1 LRLLETLT
9 RALDARDPDASAHAN
24 RVAILAE
31 ALARRLGWR
40 DASLEP
46 LRLGGTLH
54 DLGKLTVPRRLLLK
68 RSVLTPVEL
77 ARVREHPRTGA
88 RLLAPIALARPVL
101 PYVLF
106 HHERWDGGGYPT
118 GRSGA
123 EIPLGARV
131 LAVVDAFD
139 AMTSDR
145 PYRRALSVEAA
156 LEEIDRCAGAQFDPV
171 VARVFVGA
179 WLAGEITIPARSAVA
194 LRLIQ
199 SCPGS
204 DPGRGRSGRPAE
216 AAPEASDPLAGDFD
230 DQEQDGEDEPERE
243 DPLADVDA
251 VARGDFARRHIGKH
265 HRDRGGTAEG
275 KYQPDPTGTDEKR
288 GGLGNENE
296 RRYRQGEV
304 VMPGIHNSRLL
315 PRRVTKTT
323 A

>member
-9 RALDARDPDASAHAN
+9 RALDARDPDASAHAS

-46 LRLGGTLH
+46 LRLGGALH

-68 RSVLTPVEL
+68 RSALTAAEL
-77 ARVREHPRTGA
+77 ARVREHPSTGA
-88 RLLAPIALARPVL
+88 RLLAPIAPARPVL

-118 GRSGA
+118 GRPGA

-171 VARVFVGA
+171 VAGVFVGA

-194 LRLIQ
+194 
-199 SCPGS
+199 
-204 DPGRGRSGRPAE
+204 
-216 AAPEASDPLAGDFD
+216 
-230 DQEQDGEDEPERE
+230 
-243 DPLADVDA
+243 
-251 VARGDFARRHIGKH
+251 VA
-265 HRDRGGTAEG
+265 
-275 KYQPDPTGTDEKR
+275 
-288 GGLGNENE
+288 L
-296 RRYRQGEV
+296 
-304 VMPGIHNSRLL
+304 
-315 PRRVTKTT
+315 
-323 A
+323 